1 MTVEGEKAG
10 LVAVY
15 AVVTVALSL
24 LLFVI
29 VLGHAETFVRSY
41 GLNRRFY
48 GSATVFVSGILLL
61 VAGLAIPARLQ
72 RRYRRASAR
81 RAPVGVAKAT
91 LTVSFL
97 GIAGVQCALVAL
109 LAAARIL
116 IFIPLIGVAEGIPAG
131 QIVATFLPAPFGIA
145 AVAGAGLAAAC
156 GVARLVVARRLLDV
170 TGPE

>member
-1 MTVEGEKAG
+1 MAIKGEKAG

-15 AVVTVALSL
+15 AAVTVALSL

-29 VLGHAETFVRSY
+29 VVAHADTFVRSY

-48 GSATVFVSGILLL
+48 GSATVYVSGILLM

-72 RRYRRASAR
+72 RVYRRASAR
-81 RAPVGVAKAT
+81 RPAAAVARVR

-116 IFIPLIGVAEGIPAG
+116 IFTPLIGVAEDIPAG
-131 QIVATFLPAPFGIA
+131 QIVQTFLPPPFGIA

-156 GVARLVVARRLLDV
+156 GVARVVVARRLLDV
-170 TGPE
+170 TAPE